1 MNIYFK
7 YLNILNIIKI
17 KINIL
22 RFIYVSKQKLAITML
37 LTDRNFNTSFFEL
50 AGGGDPILFQH
61 LFWFFGHPEVQYMG
75 FLTLLFSGTTL
86 LSFKYSLL
94 NDKVKKLK
102 RLSIPEGNN
111 FINLYKMYINY
122 EKLYKNKIGT
132 SETLCNETEELGDI
146 YSKIK
151 LISVHVPTHLKP
163 ANDDQFG
170 HYLAGLI
177 DGDGHFSKQQQLVI
191 VFSSLDVSLAYYIK
205 KQIGFGNIRKIKN
218 KKAFLLIIGSKKGLE
233 KVINLINGKIRT
245 KNKLDQICNNIL
257 KHKHFVELK
266 KKIKFKLNL
275 DKDLK
280 NYWLAGFSDA
290 NASFQIKLLN
300 RTNRIEIRLNFQIDQ
315 KKIDT
320 LILIKNFLGGNIG
333 YRKNQDTYYY
343 DSISFGSAKNVVD
356 YFNSFHLLSSKYI
369 SYLKWRKAYII
380 IQNNDHL
387 KNEGLKKIVKL
398 KNTINKSN
406 NITSV

>member
-7 YLNILNIIKI
+7 YLNILYIIKI

-122 EKLYKNKIGT
+122 EKLYKNKIRT
-132 SETLCNETEELGDI
+132 SETLCNETEKLGDI

-163 ANDDQFG
+163 ANDNQFG

-177 DGDGHFSKQQQLVI
+177 DGDGHFSKQQQIVI
-191 VFSSLDVSLAYYIK
+191 VFNSLDVSLAYYIK
-205 KQIGFGNIRKIKN
+205 KQIGFGNMRKVKN

-266 KKIKFKLNL
+266 NKIKFKLNL

-290 NASFQIKLLN
+290 DASFQIKLLN
-300 RTNRIEIRLNFQIDQ
+300 HTNRTEVRLNFQIDQ
-315 KKIDT
+315 KKIDA

-343 DSISFGSAKNVVD
+343 GSTSFGSAKNVVD

>member
-22 RFIYVSKQKLAITML
+22 RFLYVSKQKLAITML

>member
-7 YLNILNIIKI
+7 YLNILYIIKI

-132 SETLCNETEELGDI
+132 SETLCNETEKLGDI

-163 ANDDQFG
+163 ANDNQFG

-191 VFSSLDVSLAYYIK
+191 VFNSLDVSLAYYIK
-205 KQIGFGNIRKIKN
+205 KQIGFGNIRKVKN

-266 KKIKFKLNL
+266 NKIKFKLNL

-290 NASFQIKLLN
+290 DASFKIKLLN
-300 RTNRIEIRLNFQIDQ
+300 HTNRTEVRLNFQIDQ

-343 DSISFGSAKNVVD
+343 GSTSFGSAKNVVD

>member
-7 YLNILNIIKI
+7 YLNILYIIKI

-132 SETLCNETEELGDI
+132 SETLCNETEKLGDI

-163 ANDDQFG
+163 ANDNQFG

-191 VFSSLDVSLAYYIK
+191 VFNSLDVSLAYYIK
-205 KQIGFGNIRKIKN
+205 KQIGFGNMRKVKN

-266 KKIKFKLNL
+266 NKIKFKLNL

-290 NASFQIKLLN
+290 DASFKIKLLN
-300 RTNRIEIRLNFQIDQ
+300 HTNRTEVRLNFQIDQ
-315 KKIDT
+315 KKIDA

-343 DSISFGSAKNVVD
+343 GSTSFGSAKNVVD

>member
-163 ANDDQFG
+163 ANDYQFG

-191 VFSSLDVSLAYYIK
+191 VFNSLDVSLAYYIK
-205 KQIGFGNIRKIKN
+205 KQIGFGNIRKVKN

-266 KKIKFKLNL
+266 NKIKFKLNL

-280 NYWLAGFSDA
+280 NYWLPGFSDA
-290 NASFQIKLLN
+290 DASFQIKLLN
-300 RTNRIEIRLNFQIDQ
+300 RTNRTEVRLNFQIDQ

-333 YRKNQDTYYY
+333 YRKNKDTYYY
-343 DSISFGSAKNVVD
+343 GSTSFGSAKNVVD

>member
-1 MNIYFK
+1 
-7 YLNILNIIKI
+7 
-17 KINIL
+17 
-22 RFIYVSKQKLAITML
+22 
-37 LTDRNFNTSFFEL
+37 
-50 AGGGDPILFQH
+50 
-61 LFWFFGHPEVQYMG
+61 MG

-132 SETLCNETEELGDI
+132 SETLCNETEKLGDI

-191 VFSSLDVSLAYYIK
+191 VFNSLDVSLAYYIK
-205 KQIGFGNIRKIKN
+205 KQIGFGNMRKVKN

-266 KKIKFKLNL
+266 NKIKFKLNL

-280 NYWLAGFSDA
+280 NY
-290 NASFQIKLLN
+290 
-300 RTNRIEIRLNFQIDQ
+300 
-315 KKIDT
+315 
-320 LILIKNFLGGNIG
+320 
-333 YRKNQDTYYY
+333 
-343 DSISFGSAKNVVD
+343 
-356 YFNSFHLLSSKYI
+356 
-369 SYLKWRKAYII
+369 
-380 IQNNDHL
+380 
-387 KNEGLKKIVKL
+387 
-398 KNTINKSN
+398 
-406 NITSV
+406 

>member
-132 SETLCNETEELGDI
+132 SETLCNETEKLGDI

-163 ANDDQFG
+163 ANDNQFG

-191 VFSSLDVSLAYYIK
+191 VFNSLDVSLAYYIK
-205 KQIGFGNIRKIKN
+205 KQIGFGNMRKVKN

-266 KKIKFKLNL
+266 NKIKFKLNL

-290 NASFQIKLLN
+290 DASFKIKLLN
-300 RTNRIEIRLNFQIDQ
+300 HTNRTEVRLNFQIDQ

-343 DSISFGSAKNVVD
+343 GSTSFGSAKNVVD

>member
-132 SETLCNETEELGDI
+132 SETLCNETEKLGDI

-191 VFSSLDVSLAYYIK
+191 VFNSLDVSLAYYIK
-205 KQIGFGNIRKIKN
+205 KQIGFGNIRKVKN

-266 KKIKFKLNL
+266 NKIKFKLNL

-290 NASFQIKLLN
+290 DASFQIKLLN
-300 RTNRIEIRLNFQIDQ
+300 RTNRTEVRLNFQIDQ
-315 KKIDT
+315 KKFDT

-343 DSISFGSAKNVVD
+343 SSTSFGSAKNVVD

-387 KNEGLKKIVKL
+387 KNERLKKIVKL

>member
-7 YLNILNIIKI
+7 YLNILYIIKI

-122 EKLYKNKIGT
+122 EKLYKNKIRT
-132 SETLCNETEELGDI
+132 SETLCNETEKLGDI

-163 ANDDQFG
+163 ANDNQFG

-191 VFSSLDVSLAYYIK
+191 VFNSLDVSLAYYIK
-205 KQIGFGNIRKIKN
+205 KQIGFGNIRKVKN

-266 KKIKFKLNL
+266 NKIKFKLNL

-290 NASFQIKLLN
+290 DASFKIKLLN
-300 RTNRIEIRLNFQIDQ
+300 HTNRTEVRLNFQIDQ

-343 DSISFGSAKNVVD
+343 GSTSFGSAKNVVD

>member
-132 SETLCNETEELGDI
+132 SETLCNETEKLGDI

-163 ANDDQFG
+163 ANDNQFG

-191 VFSSLDVSLAYYIK
+191 VFNSLDVSLAYYIK
-205 KQIGFGNIRKIKN
+205 KQIGFGNIRKVKN

-266 KKIKFKLNL
+266 NKIKFKLNL

-290 NASFQIKLLN
+290 DASFKIKLLN
-300 RTNRIEIRLNFQIDQ
+300 HTNRTEVRLNFQIDQ
-315 KKIDT
+315 KKDSI
-320 LILIKNFLGGNIG
+320 LLLIKKFLGGNIG

-343 DSISFGSAKNVVD
+343 GSTSFGSAKKVIN
-356 YFNSFHLLSSKYI
+356 YFDHFHLLSSKHI
-369 SYLKWRKAYII
+369 NYLKWRKAYII

>member
-7 YLNILNIIKI
+7 YLNILYIIKI

-132 SETLCNETEELGDI
+132 SETLCNETEKLGDI

-163 ANDDQFG
+163 ANDNQFG

-191 VFSSLDVSLAYYIK
+191 VFNSLDVSLAYYIK
-205 KQIGFGNIRKIKN
+205 KQIGFGNMRKVKN

-233 KVINLINGKIRT
+233 RVINLINGKIRT

-266 KKIKFKLNL
+266 NKIKFKLNL

-290 NASFQIKLLN
+290 DASFKIKLLN
-300 RTNRIEIRLNFQIDQ
+300 HTNRTEVRLNFQIDQ

-343 DSISFGSAKNVVD
+343 GSTSFGSAKNVVD

-369 SYLKWRKAYII
+369 SYLKWRKAYLLIQDKKHLTELGLNKII
-380 IQNNDHL
+380 
-387 KNEGLKKIVKL
+387 KL
-398 KNTINKSN
+398 KNSMNKLN
-406 NITSV
+406 EDIKI

>member
-122 EKLYKNKIGT
+122 EKLYKNKIRT
-132 SETLCNETEELGDI
+132 SETLCNETEKLGDI

-191 VFSSLDVSLAYYIK
+191 IFNSLDVSLAYYIK
-205 KQIGFGNIRKIKN
+205 KQIGFGNMRKVKN

-266 KKIKFKLNL
+266 NKIKFKLNL

-290 NASFQIKLLN
+290 DASFKIKLLN
-300 RTNRIEIRLNFQIDQ
+300 HTNRTEVRLNFQIDQ

-343 DSISFGSAKNVVD
+343 GSTSFGSAKNVVD

>member
-7 YLNILNIIKI
+7 YLNILYIIKI

-132 SETLCNETEELGDI
+132 SETLCNETEKLGDI

-191 VFSSLDVSLAYYIK
+191 IFNSLDVSLAYYIK
-205 KQIGFGNIRKIKN
+205 KQIGFGNMRKVKN

-266 KKIKFKLNL
+266 SKIKFKLNL

-290 NASFQIKLLN
+290 DASFKIKLLN
-300 RTNRIEIRLNFQIDQ
+300 HTNRTEVRLNFQIDQ

-343 DSISFGSAKNVVD
+343 GSTSFGSAKNVID

>member
-1 MNIYFK
+1 
-7 YLNILNIIKI
+7 
-17 KINIL
+17 
-22 RFIYVSKQKLAITML
+22 
-37 LTDRNFNTSFFEL
+37 
-50 AGGGDPILFQH
+50 
-61 LFWFFGHPEVQYMG
+61 MG

-86 LSFKYSLL
+86 LSFKYYLL

-132 SETLCNETEELGDI
+132 SETLCNETEKLGDI

-163 ANDDQFG
+163 ANDNQFG

-191 VFSSLDVSLAYYIK
+191 VFNSLDVSLAYYIK
-205 KQIGFGNIRKIKN
+205 KQIGFGNMRKVKN
-218 KKAFLLIIGSKKGLE
+218 K
-233 KVINLINGKIRT
+233 
-245 KNKLDQICNNIL
+245 
-257 KHKHFVELK
+257 
-266 KKIKFKLNL
+266 
-275 DKDLK
+275 
-280 NYWLAGFSDA
+280 
-290 NASFQIKLLN
+290 
-300 RTNRIEIRLNFQIDQ
+300 

-343 DSISFGSAKNVVD
+343 GSTSFGSAKNVVD

-369 SYLKWRKAYII
+369 SYLK
-380 IQNNDHL
+380 
-387 KNEGLKKIVKL
+387 
-398 KNTINKSN
+398 
-406 NITSV
+406 

>member
-1 MNIYFK
+1 
-7 YLNILNIIKI
+7 
-17 KINIL
+17 
-22 RFIYVSKQKLAITML
+22 
-37 LTDRNFNTSFFEL
+37 
-50 AGGGDPILFQH
+50 
-61 LFWFFGHPEVQYMG
+61 MG

-122 EKLYKNKIGT
+122 EKLYKNKIRT
-132 SETLCNETEELGDI
+132 SETLCNETEKLGDI

-163 ANDDQFG
+163 ANYDQFG

-191 VFSSLDVSLAYYIK
+191 VFNSLDVSLAYYIK
-205 KQIGFGNIRKIKN
+205 KQIGFGNICKVKN

-266 KKIKFKLNL
+266 NKIKFKLNL

-280 NYWLAGFSDA
+280 NY
-290 NASFQIKLLN
+290 
-300 RTNRIEIRLNFQIDQ
+300 
-315 KKIDT
+315 
-320 LILIKNFLGGNIG
+320 
-333 YRKNQDTYYY
+333 
-343 DSISFGSAKNVVD
+343 
-356 YFNSFHLLSSKYI
+356 
-369 SYLKWRKAYII
+369 
-380 IQNNDHL
+380 
-387 KNEGLKKIVKL
+387 
-398 KNTINKSN
+398 
-406 NITSV
+406 

>member
-7 YLNILNIIKI
+7 YLNILYIIKI

-86 LSFKYSLL
+86 LSFKYYLL

-132 SETLCNETEELGDI
+132 SETLCNETEKLGDI

-163 ANDDQFG
+163 ANDNQFG

-191 VFSSLDVSLAYYIK
+191 VFNSLDVSLAYYIK
-205 KQIGFGNIRKIKN
+205 KQIGFGNMRKVKN

-266 KKIKFKLNL
+266 NKIKFKLNL

-290 NASFQIKLLN
+290 DASFKIKLLN
-300 RTNRIEIRLNFQIDQ
+300 HTNRTEVRLNFQIDQ

-343 DSISFGSAKNVVD
+343 GSTSFGSAKNVVD